1 MSNNFVQYAS
11 RRLYYFT
18 TYSTYIKLVLNSLF
32 YSFSNE
38 TTAIFGCRA
47 QFDIAINERTWWAR
61 RRGRERWDERGQ
73 CRWWGCGRG
82 HPLYA
87 RCNLYDTSGCS
98 SREFYRGR
106 DEDKRGKRRGSDRA
120 ARHVSGNITSHISRV
135 SLSYCCISVCTLLRH
150 HLLRRIPEQHPVKN
164 LGFLIYNKKYEKAI
178 CRKAPILPPW
188 MRQ

>member
-18 TYSTYIKLVLNSLF
+18 TYSTYIKLVLDSLF

-47 QFDIAINERTWWAR
+47 QLDIAINERTWWAR